1 MTPPKSKKNSELSET
16 AKSLLK
22 DLAKEKVFG
31 VRKNIASKPMQKGI
45 RCEQDSI
52 DLLNLVLF
60 EDYKKHV
67 GRVENGYITG
77 ECDILTSDC
86 VRDIKTSW
94 SFDTFPFFND
104 ELSNDYEWQMRGY
117 MWLYDRERAIVD
129 FCLVD
134 TPEDLIGYE
143 QLELHSVSH
152 IDITK
157 RVKSIG
163 YEREKEKEEMII
175 EKVIVAREYY
185 NSLILE
191 IK

>member
-1 MTPPKSKKNSELSET
+1 MTQPKSKKNSELSET

-22 DLAKEKVFG
+22 DLAKEAVFG

-67 GRVENGYITG
+67 GRVENDYITG
-77 ECDILTSDC
+77 ECDILASDC

-94 SFDTFPFFND
+94 SFDTFPFFGD

-117 MWLYDRERAIVD
+117 MWLYDKPMAFVD
-129 FCLVD
+129 YCLVD

-152 IDITK
+152 IDIAK
-157 RVKSIG
+157 RVKSVF
-163 YEREKEKEEMII
+163 YERDKEKEQMIE
-175 EKVIVAREYY
+175 EKVIVARDYY
-185 NSLILE
+185 NNLILE
-191 IK
+191 LN

>member
-1 MTPPKSKKNSELSET
+1 MTQPKSKKNSELSET
-16 AKSLLK
+16 AKSLIK

-31 VRKNIASKPMQKGI
+31 VRKNITSKPMQKGI

-77 ECDILTSDC
+77 ECDILASDC

-94 SFDTFPFFND
+94 SFDTFPFFSD

-152 IDITK
+152 IEITK
-157 RVKSIG
+157 RVKSIS
-163 YEREKEKEEMII
+163 YERDKEKEEMII